1 MVHCSS
7 KTILPLSPRI
17 KIAILFLFL
26 GLSARS
32 QNVILL
38 KSFEGRPIPE
48 TVYLAGNFNNW
59 NPADSNFRFVNGAL
73 NISLS
78 ADSIAAK
85 LTGGNWSLSEG
96 NADGSP
102 RPNRNIILKG
112 RDTIVLHWYAWED
125 HQDHPPRGVHLIK
138 DSTAMDF
145 QGEFRQVWVYL
156 PEGYEKGDLRYP
168 VFYFHDG
175 QNLFQGLQGSGQKWD
190 LAKTLDS
197 MQLPIIA
204 VAIEHGGAKRIAELS
219 LYPHE
224 DYGGG
229 EGYSYLRFIHKQ
241 VIPFIDSNYRSKA
254 DPQFRYIGG
263 SSLGGLIS
271 LAALRDYPHRY
282 GGALIFSPA
291 YWFNPQILSDYPIA
305 PSNMPVRLVYQICGD
320 KEGGNPQTVIDNMVK
335 CDSILRQRHPHW
347 KLKHK
352 VVAGGQHNEE
362 LWQEELP
369 EALAW
374 FFRQSPL
381 NEYLKDVRRN
391 Q

>member
-7 KTILPLSPRI
+7 KTIPPLSPRI
-17 KIAILFLFL
+17 KIAILLLFL

-32 QNVILL
+32 QNLILL
-38 KSFEGRPIPE
+38 KSFEGRQIPE
-48 TVYLAGNFNNW
+48 RVFLAGDFNNW
-59 NPADSNFRFVNGAL
+59 NPADSNYLFKDGAL
-73 NISLS
+73 KISLS

-85 LTGGNWSLSEG
+85 LTGGNWSLAEG

-102 RPNRNIILKG
+102 RPNRNILLKD

-138 DSTAMDF
+138 DSTAMTF
-145 QGEFRQVWVYL
+145 QGASRKVWVYL
-156 PEGYEKGDLRYP
+156 PEGYEQTDLRYP

-175 QNLFQGLQGSGQKWD
+175 QNLFQGLQGSGTKWD

-204 VAIEHGGAKRIAELS
+204 VAIEHGGAKRIDELS

-229 EGYSYLRFIHKQ
+229 EGYSYLGFIHNQ

-254 DPQFRYIGG
+254 DPQFRYIAG

-271 LAALRDYPHRY
+271 LAALRDYPHSY

-305 PSNMPVRLVYQICGD
+305 PSNMPVRLVYQMCGD
-320 KEGGNPQTVIDNMVK
+320 KEGGNPQTVIDNMEK
-335 CDSILRQRHPHW
+335 CDSILRQRHPLW
-347 KLKHK
+347 SLNYK
-352 VVAGGQHNEE
+352 VVAGGEHNEE
-362 LWQEELP
+362 LWQAELP
-369 EALAW
+369 EALIW
-374 FFRQSPL
+374 FFRHSPL
-381 NEYLKDVRRN
+381 QEYLKDVRGN
-391 Q
+391 